1 VKQAVKIALLSLFLV
16 FVAAPIVLGLIL
28 WLWSGI
34 VGG

>member
-1 VKQAVKIALLSLFLV
+1 VRWALIV
-16 FVAAPIVLGLIL
+16 IVVWFVVVPVVGGLAL

>member
-1 VKQAVKIALLSLFLV
+1 MRVLKWALIALVLV
-16 FVAAPIVLGLIL
+16 LVVPPLVGGLIL